1 MREIDKVRSL
11 SAEELVKYFGV
22 DCSRCGK
29 CNSDDDA
36 DKKTYDDCVK
46 GNIEFFNEPHS
57 LEDLGYNYS
66 PNCHHISEYRIAL
79 SCGDDIVIS
88 INKKDKTI
96 TKYRVCGTFFTHEP
110 LDITLEELKIIFKM
124 LEN

>member
-29 CNSDDDA
+29 CKSDDDA
-36 DKKTYDDCVK
+36 DKMTYNDCVK
-46 GNIEFFNEPHS
+46 GNIEFFSEPHS
-57 LEDLGYNYS
+57 LEDLGYERLNVK
-66 PNCHHISEYRIAL
+66 NLNVWLGKNNQCEIKIDFEH
-79 SCGDDIVIS
+79 
-88 INKKDKTI
+88 KTFDKYLTI
-96 TKYRVCGTFFTHEP
+96 THLSMPFSMNEIKVI
-110 LDITLEELKIIFKM
+110 LKM

>member
-57 LEDLGYNYS
+57 LEDLGYHRLDIGNLNVWQGKNNQCEIRIDFEHKY
-66 PNCHHISEYRIAL
+66 CEKCLQISNL
-79 SCGDDIVIS
+79 SMPF
-88 INKKDKTI
+88 TI
-96 TKYRVCGTFFTHEP
+96 T
-110 LDITLEELKIIFKM
+110 ELKIILKM

>member
-29 CNSDDDA
+29 CNSDEEA

-57 LEDLGYNYS
+57 LEDLGYECRVNVWSDKCY
-66 PNCHHISEYRIAL
+66 L
-79 SCGDDIVIS
+79 KKLDDNRFIYLDVHYY
-88 INKKDKTI
+88 NDTCKKYEVVDDKQQ
-96 TKYRVCGTFFTHEP
+96 P
-110 LDITLEELKIIFKM
+110 LCLELCELKIILKM
-124 LEN
+124 FGC